1 MSNPPPELQLN
12 FVDDEPP
19 PVYTDVPELNDQDTP
34 SPIVEMKAMMEKE
47 PIDDSAIFG
56 DAPASQPSPKAPR
69 PRTPT
74 PAPLPKVPAKKKTK
88 EKPIRYNKDGS
99 VRKPRQYTEE
109 QRKAMSERM
118 KKVRLEA
125 GKNKTKKQEERAKE
139 QKHKALLKAKRDME
153 IEEIEE
159 KIKKKSQPKE
169 QKPPAPAPA
178 PAQSFTKEDLERA
191 QFEAIAK
198 YDSLRKERKA
208 KKKQVQQVK
217 QYQEDVKTNLRK
229 ELNWRDVAGVYS
241 DCF

>member
-74 PAPLPKVPAKKKTK
+74 PAPAPAKKKTK